1 MKKAKYYLMN
11 RLEELDEEEFDRI
24 YNQLNIHDQDEVD
37 YAVREFAD
45 QAIGDEHW
53 DSDE

>member
-1 MKKAKYYLMN
+1 MN
-11 RLEELDEEEFDRI
+11 HLEELDEEEFDRI
-24 YNQLNIHDQDEVD
+24 YNQLNIYDQDEVD
-37 YAVREFAD
+37 DAVREFAD